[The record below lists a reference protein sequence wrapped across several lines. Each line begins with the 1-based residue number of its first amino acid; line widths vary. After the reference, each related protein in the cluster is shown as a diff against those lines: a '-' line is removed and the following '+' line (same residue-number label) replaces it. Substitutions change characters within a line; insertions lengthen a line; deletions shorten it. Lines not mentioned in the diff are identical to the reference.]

1 MNFRLITQTMGYI
14 LWVEAGF
21 LLLPAL
27 TACVCGEVYWR
38 QFLLT
43 AALCAAVGT
52 GLRLIPVKKAQMH
65 SRDGFIAVAL
75 SWVLLSLFGALP
87 YVFTGAMTSYIDAL
101 FETVSGLTTTGSST
115 FTAVSHL
122 PRSVLLWRSLTQWMG
137 GMGVLVLFLALTPR
151 MGEGAVFL
159 MRAESPGPIKSKLVP
174 KVGGTAKILYTIYV
188 ILTACEVVALR
199 IAGESWFSAINH
211 SFTTMATGGFSI
223 YDTSLA
229 GASKAVMWIVT
240 VFSFLAGVNF
250 SLMFLA
256 VRGKLKEVLRS
267 EELRIYVGIVAAATL
282 LLCIN
287 LRVQAGIPFGDSIT
301 DAAFQTVTIMTTT
314 GFATVDFSL
323 WPTFCR
329 MALVMLMFIGACAG
343 STSGGIKISR
353 VAILCK
359 SLKRELKR
367 LAHPH
372 HVSVLKVDG
381 QAVEERGRLLRRRV
395 HRGIPAGAAG
405 GRTGGQLGQLRL
417 SGVLRRLSDL
427 HQQRGA
433 RPRYSGAYGEF
444 LHPLAAEQ
452 AGAVAGDAYGTSGA
466 DAPAGAAAAQHMAG
480 LIRTKSTPMGGAFPY
495 LCRVSAPR
503 RHRPRT
509 SPAASPSASP
519 RPPRSMGSPAP
530 PCPAPAHSTGWNTRR
545 CAARRCP
552 CPRRSDSGILRWSR
566 CIRTPG

>member
-1 MNFRLITQTMGYI
+1 MNFRLLSHTMGYI

-27 TACVCGEVYWR
+27 TACIYAETCWQ

-43 AALCAAVGT
+43 ALLCAAAGT
-52 GLRLIPVKKAQMH
+52 VLHLIPVKKAQMH
-65 SRDGFIAVAL
+65 SRDGFVAVAL

-87 YVFTGAMTSYIDAL
+87 YVFTGVLDSYIDAL

-174 KVGGTAKILYTIYV
+174 KVGGTAKILYLIYV
-188 ILTACEVVALR
+188 VLTLCEVLALR
-199 IAGESWFSAINH
+199 LAGESWFSAVCH

-256 VRGKLKEVLRS
+256 VRGKLKEVLHS

-287 LRVQAGIPFGDSIT
+287 LRVQAGVPFGDSIT
-301 DAAFQTVTIMTTT
+301 DAAFQTVTIITTT

-329 MALVMLMFIGACAG
+329 MALVMLMFTGACAG
-343 STSGGIKISR
+343 STAGGIKISR
-353 VAILCK
+353 IAILCK

-367 LAHPH
+367 LAHPN
-372 HVSVLKVDG
+372 HVSVIKMDG
-381 QAVEERGRLLRRRV
+381 QAVEERVVSAASSFICAYLLVLLAGALVVSWDNYGFQESFAASLTCISNVGPGLGILGPMENFSILSPLSKLVLSLEMLMGRLELM
-395 HRGIPAGAAG
+395 PLLALF
-405 GRTGGQLGQLRL
+405 LG
-417 SGVLRRLSDL
+417 
-427 HQQRGA
+427 
-433 RPRYSGAYGEF
+433 
-444 LHPLAAEQ
+444 
-452 AGAVAGDAYGTSGA
+452 
-466 DAPAGAAAAQHMAG
+466 
-480 LIRTKSTPMGGAFPY
+480 STW
-495 LCRVSAPR
+495 R
-503 RHRPRT
+503 
-509 SPAASPSASP
+509 
-519 RPPRSMGSPAP
+519 
-530 PCPAPAHSTGWNTRR
+530 
-545 CAARRCP
+545 
-552 CPRRSDSGILRWSR
+552 D
-566 CIRTPG
+566 

>member
-1 MNFRLITQTMGYI
+1 MNFRLLSHTMGYI

-27 TACVCGEVYWR
+27 TACIYAETCWQ

-43 AALCAAVGT
+43 ALLCATAGT
-52 GLRLIPVKKAQMH
+52 VLHLIPVKKTQMH
-65 SRDGFIAVAL
+65 SRDGFAAVAL

-174 KVGGTAKILYTIYV
+174 KVGGTAKILYLIYV
-188 ILTACEVVALR
+188 VPTLCEVLALR
-199 IAGESWFSAINH
+199 L
-211 SFTTMATGGFSI
+211 ATGGFSI

-287 LRVQAGIPFGDSIT
+287 LRVQAGVPFRDSIT
-301 DAAFQTVTIMTTT
+301 DAAFQTVTIITTT

-329 MALVMLMFIGACAG
+329 MALVMLMFTGACAG

-381 QAVEERGRLLRRRV
+381 QAVEERVVSSAGAFIAAYLLVLLAGALVVSWDNYGFQESFAASLTCISNVGPGLGILGPMENFSILSPLSKLVLSLEMLMGRLELM
-395 HRGIPAGAAG
+395 PLLALF
-405 GRTGGQLGQLRL
+405 LG
-417 SGVLRRLSDL
+417 
-427 HQQRGA
+427 
-433 RPRYSGAYGEF
+433 
-444 LHPLAAEQ
+444 
-452 AGAVAGDAYGTSGA
+452 
-466 DAPAGAAAAQHMAG
+466 
-480 LIRTKSTPMGGAFPY
+480 STW
-495 LCRVSAPR
+495 R
-503 RHRPRT
+503 
-509 SPAASPSASP
+509 
-519 RPPRSMGSPAP
+519 
-530 PCPAPAHSTGWNTRR
+530 
-545 CAARRCP
+545 
-552 CPRRSDSGILRWSR
+552 D
-566 CIRTPG
+566 

>member
-1 MNFRLITQTMGYI
+1 MNFRLIFNTMGYI

-21 LLLPAL
+21 LMLPPVVALLY
-27 TACVCGEVYWR
+27 GENCWLA
-38 QFLLT
+38 FLLSAT
-43 AALCAAVGT
+43 LCGVVGT
-52 GLRLIPVKKAQMH
+52 LLHLVKPKKAQMH
-65 SRDGFIAVAL
+65 SRDGFMAVAL
-75 SWVLLSLFGALP
+75 SWILLSLFGAIP
-87 YVFTGAMTSYIDAL
+87 YMLTGVLDSYVDAV
-101 FETVSGLTTTGSST
+101 FETVSGLTTTGS
-115 FTAVSHL
+115 TAFNGVEWL
-122 PRSVLLWRSLTQWMG
+122 PKSVLFWRSLTQWMG

-151 MGEGAVFL
+151 QGEGAVFL

-188 ILTACEVVALR
+188 VLTACEIAALR

-240 VFSFLAGVNF
+240 VFSFLAGMNF

-256 VRGKLKEVLRS
+256 VRGKLKEALRS

-329 MALVMLMFIGACAG
+329 MALVMLMFTGACAG

-381 QAVEERGRLLRRRV
+381 QAVEERVVASAGAFIAAYLLVLLAGALVVSWDNYGFQESFAASLTCISNVGPGLGILGPMENFSILSPLSKLVLLLEMLMGRLELMPLLALLLR
-395 HRGIPAGAAG
+395 
-405 GRTGGQLGQLRL
+405 
-417 SGVLRRLSDL
+417 
-427 HQQRGA
+427 
-433 RPRYSGAYGEF
+433 
-444 LHPLAAEQ
+444 
-452 AGAVAGDAYGTSGA
+452 
-466 DAPAGAAAAQHMAG
+466 
-480 LIRTKSTPMGGAFPY
+480 STW
-495 LCRVSAPR
+495 R
-503 RHRPRT
+503 
-509 SPAASPSASP
+509 
-519 RPPRSMGSPAP
+519 
-530 PCPAPAHSTGWNTRR
+530 
-545 CAARRCP
+545 
-552 CPRRSDSGILRWSR
+552 D
-566 CIRTPG
+566 

>member
-1 MNFRLITQTMGYI
+1 MNFRLILNIMGYT
-14 LWVEAGF
+14 LWVEAGC
-21 LLLPAL
+21 LLLPLLVSVGYGEACWEPFLWTLGLCSLCGLIL
-27 TACVCGEVYWR
+27 TRIPAR
-38 QFLLT
+38 KN
-43 AALCAAVGT
+43 
-52 GLRLIPVKKAQMH
+52 RLQG
-65 SRDGFIAVAL
+65 RDGYAVVAMA
-75 SWVLLSLFGALP
+75 WIVLCLFGAVP
-87 YVFTGAMTSYIDAL
+87 YVLSGAVPHYADAL
-101 FETVSGLTTTGSST
+101 FETASGLTTTGAT
-115 FTAVSHL
+115 ILTDVEAM
-122 PRSVLLWRSLTQWMG
+122 PRGILFWRALTQWMG

-174 KVGGTAKILYTIYV
+174 KVGGTAKILYLIYV
-188 ILTACEVVALR
+188 VLTLCEVLALR
-199 IAGESWFSAINH
+199 LAGESWFSAVCH

-287 LRVQAGIPFGDSIT
+287 LRVQAGVPFGDSIT

-329 MALVMLMFIGACAG
+329 MALVMLMFTGACAG

-381 QAVEERGRLLRRRV
+381 QAVEERVVSSAGAFIAAYLLVLLAGALVVSWDNYGFQESFAASLTCISNVGPGLGILGPMENFSILSPLSKLVLSLEMLMGRLELM
-395 HRGIPAGAAG
+395 PLLALF
-405 GRTGGQLGQLRL
+405 LG
-417 SGVLRRLSDL
+417 
-427 HQQRGA
+427 
-433 RPRYSGAYGEF
+433 
-444 LHPLAAEQ
+444 
-452 AGAVAGDAYGTSGA
+452 
-466 DAPAGAAAAQHMAG
+466 
-480 LIRTKSTPMGGAFPY
+480 STW
-495 LCRVSAPR
+495 R
-503 RHRPRT
+503 
-509 SPAASPSASP
+509 
-519 RPPRSMGSPAP
+519 
-530 PCPAPAHSTGWNTRR
+530 
-545 CAARRCP
+545 
-552 CPRRSDSGILRWSR
+552 D
-566 CIRTPG
+566 

>member
-1 MNFRLITQTMGYI
+1 MNFRLLSHTMGYI

-27 TACVCGEVYWR
+27 TACIYAETCWQ

-43 AALCAAVGT
+43 ALLCATAGT
-52 GLRLIPVKKAQMH
+52 VLHLIPVKKAQMH

-87 YVFTGAMTSYIDAL
+87 YVFTGVLDSYIDAV

-122 PRSVLLWRSLTQWMG
+122 PHSVLLWRSLTQWMG
-137 GMGVLVLFLALTPR
+137 GMGVLVLFLALTPKL
-151 MGEGAVFL
+151 GEGAVFL
-159 MRAESPGPIKSKLVP
+159 MRAESPGPIKTKLVP
-174 KVGGTAKILYTIYV
+174 KVGGTAKILYLIYV
-188 ILTACEVVALR
+188 VLTLCEVLALR
-199 IAGESWFSAINH
+199 LAGESWFSAVCH

-223 YDTSLA
+223 YDTSLT

-301 DAAFQTVTIMTTT
+301 DAAFQTVTIITTT

-381 QAVEERGRLLRRRV
+381 QAVEERVVSSAGAFIAAYLLVLLAGALVVSWDNYGFQESFAASLTCISNVGPGLGILGPMENFSILSPLSKLVLSLEMLMGRLELM
-395 HRGIPAGAAG
+395 PLLALF
-405 GRTGGQLGQLRL
+405 LG
-417 SGVLRRLSDL
+417 
-427 HQQRGA
+427 
-433 RPRYSGAYGEF
+433 
-444 LHPLAAEQ
+444 
-452 AGAVAGDAYGTSGA
+452 
-466 DAPAGAAAAQHMAG
+466 
-480 LIRTKSTPMGGAFPY
+480 STW
-495 LCRVSAPR
+495 R
-503 RHRPRT
+503 
-509 SPAASPSASP
+509 
-519 RPPRSMGSPAP
+519 
-530 PCPAPAHSTGWNTRR
+530 
-545 CAARRCP
+545 
-552 CPRRSDSGILRWSR
+552 D
-566 CIRTPG
+566 

>member
-1 MNFRLITQTMGYI
+1 MNFRLILNIMGYT
-14 LWVEAGF
+14 LWVEAGC
-21 LLLPAL
+21 LLLPLLVSAGYGEACWEPFLWTLGLCSLCGLIL
-27 TACVCGEVYWR
+27 TRIPAR
-38 QFLLT
+38 KN
-43 AALCAAVGT
+43 
-52 GLRLIPVKKAQMH
+52 RLQG
-65 SRDGFIAVAL
+65 RDGYTVVAMA
-75 SWVLLSLFGALP
+75 WIVLCLFGAVP
-87 YVFTGAMTSYIDAL
+87 YVLSGAVPHYADAL
-101 FETVSGLTTTGSST
+101 FETASGLTTTGAT
-115 FTAVSHL
+115 ILTDVEAM
-122 PRSVLLWRSLTQWMG
+122 PRGILFWRALTQWMG

-174 KVGGTAKILYTIYV
+174 KVGGTAKILYLIYV
-188 ILTACEVVALR
+188 VLTLCEVLALR
-199 IAGESWFSAINH
+199 LAGESWFSAVCH

-287 LRVQAGIPFGDSIT
+287 LRVQAGVPFRDSIT
-301 DAAFQTVTIMTTT
+301 DAAFQTVTIITTT

-329 MALVMLMFIGACAG
+329 MALVMLMFTGACAG

-381 QAVEERGRLLRRRV
+381 QAVEERVVSSAGAFIAAYLLVLLAGALVVSWDNYGFQESFAASLTCISNVGPGLGILGPMENFSILSPLSKLVLSLEMLMGRLELM
-395 HRGIPAGAAG
+395 PLLALF
-405 GRTGGQLGQLRL
+405 LG
-417 SGVLRRLSDL
+417 
-427 HQQRGA
+427 
-433 RPRYSGAYGEF
+433 
-444 LHPLAAEQ
+444 
-452 AGAVAGDAYGTSGA
+452 
-466 DAPAGAAAAQHMAG
+466 
-480 LIRTKSTPMGGAFPY
+480 STW
-495 LCRVSAPR
+495 R
-503 RHRPRT
+503 
-509 SPAASPSASP
+509 
-519 RPPRSMGSPAP
+519 
-530 PCPAPAHSTGWNTRR
+530 
-545 CAARRCP
+545 
-552 CPRRSDSGILRWSR
+552 D
-566 CIRTPG
+566 

>member
-1 MNFRLITQTMGYI
+1 MNIRLITRTVGYI
-14 LWVEAGF
+14 LWVEGGF
-21 LLLPAL
+21 LLLPLLVSLGYGDGCWEA
-27 TACVCGEVYWR
+27 
-38 QFLLT
+38 FLS
-43 AALCAAVGT
+43 AALLCGILGALAYLV
-52 GLRLIPVKKAQMH
+52 PVKRGRMQG
-65 SRDGFIAVAL
+65 RDAYAAVAL
-75 SWVLLSLFGALP
+75 AWVALTLTGAFPYLLSDTIPSF
-87 YVFTGAMTSYIDAL
+87 VDAL
-101 FETVSGLTTTGSST
+101 FETASGLTTTGAT
-115 FTAVSHL
+115 IL
-122 PRSVLLWRSLTQWMG
+122 DSVETMPPSILFWRSETQWMG
-137 GMGVLVLFLALTPR
+137 GMGVLVLFLALTPHL
-151 MGEGAVFL
+151 GDGAYYL
-159 MRAESPGPIKSKLVP
+159 MKAESPGPIKSKLVP

-188 ILTACEVVALR
+188 ILTACEIAALR
-199 IAGESWFSAINH
+199 IAGESWFSAVCH

-301 DAAFQTVTIMTTT
+301 DAAFQTVTIITTT

-329 MALVMLMFIGACAG
+329 MALVMLMFTGACAG

-381 QAVEERGRLLRRRV
+381 QAVEERVVSSAGAFIAAYLLVLLAGALVVSWDNYGFQESFAASLTCISNVGPGLGILGPMENFSILSPLSKLVLSLEMLMGRLELM
-395 HRGIPAGAAG
+395 PLLALF
-405 GRTGGQLGQLRL
+405 LG
-417 SGVLRRLSDL
+417 
-427 HQQRGA
+427 
-433 RPRYSGAYGEF
+433 
-444 LHPLAAEQ
+444 
-452 AGAVAGDAYGTSGA
+452 
-466 DAPAGAAAAQHMAG
+466 
-480 LIRTKSTPMGGAFPY
+480 STW
-495 LCRVSAPR
+495 R
-503 RHRPRT
+503 
-509 SPAASPSASP
+509 
-519 RPPRSMGSPAP
+519 
-530 PCPAPAHSTGWNTRR
+530 
-545 CAARRCP
+545 
-552 CPRRSDSGILRWSR
+552 D
-566 CIRTPG
+566 

>member
-65 SRDGFIAVAL
+65 SRDGFVAVAL

-188 ILTACEVVALR
+188 VLTACEIAALR

-223 YDTSLA
+223 NNTSLS
-229 GASKAVMWIVT
+229 GASPAVMWIVT

-250 SLMFLA
+250 SLLFLA
-256 VRGKLKEVLRS
+256 VTGRLRTALRS
-267 EELRIYVGIVAAATL
+267 EELRVYVSVVVGVTL
-282 LLCIN
+282 LICLS
-287 LRVQAGIPFGDSIT
+287 LRVQAGVPLGESVT
-301 DAAFQTVTIMTTT
+301 DAAFQTVTIITTT
-314 GFATVDFSL
+314 GFATVDFAL

-329 MALVMLMFIGACAG
+329 MALLVLMFSGGCAG
-343 STSGGIKISR
+343 STSGGMKLSR
-353 VAILCK
+353 VLILWK
-359 SLKRELKR
+359 SLVRELKR
-367 LAHPH
+367 MVHPNH
-372 HVSVLKVDG
+372 ISVIKVDG
-381 QAVEERGRLLRRRV
+381 QPVEERVVSSTGAYIMAYMVVMLAGALVVSWDNYGFQESFAASLTCISNVGPGLGILGPMENFSILSPLSKIALSLEMLTGRLELM
-395 HRGIPAGAAG
+395 PMLALL
-405 GRTGGQLGQLRL
+405 T
-417 SGVLRRLSDL
+417 
-427 HQQRGA
+427 RGA
-433 RPRYSGAYGEF
+433 WRDR
-444 LHPLAAEQ
+444 
-452 AGAVAGDAYGTSGA
+452 
-466 DAPAGAAAAQHMAG
+466 
-480 LIRTKSTPMGGAFPY
+480 
-495 LCRVSAPR
+495 
-503 RHRPRT
+503 
-509 SPAASPSASP
+509 
-519 RPPRSMGSPAP
+519 
-530 PCPAPAHSTGWNTRR
+530 
-545 CAARRCP
+545 
-552 CPRRSDSGILRWSR
+552 
-566 CIRTPG
+566 